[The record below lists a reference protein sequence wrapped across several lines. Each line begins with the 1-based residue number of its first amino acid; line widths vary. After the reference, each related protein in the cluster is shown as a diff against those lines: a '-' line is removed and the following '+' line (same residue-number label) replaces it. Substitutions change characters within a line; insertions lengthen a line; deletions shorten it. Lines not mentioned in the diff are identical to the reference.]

1 MKAVIF
7 LALVGVALCSAH
19 LFSEQEYQFLFSKW
33 VAQHSKKYNH
43 ENFFYRY
50 TVFKHNM
57 DKIVTHNKKGKSWTM
72 AMNKFGDMTAEE
84 FKSTMLGYN
93 QIDRSFLTSKNRPAA
108 THGHKAIPKAVDW
121 RADGA
126 VTHVKDQKQCGSC
139 WAFSATGSMEG
150 AHYLAT
156 KDLVSLSEQ
165 QLVDCSGPQGN
176 SGCNGGL
183 MDNAFQYV
191 IANGGITTESKYAYT
206 ARNGACSSKAGTD
219 GAKISSFSDV
229 TPQSL
234 IALDT
239 AVAAGPVSVAIEA
252 DQEIFQYYSGGIIN
266 DDSCGT
272 QLDHGVLAVGYNDAG
287 GVPYYIVKNS
297 WGANWGLNGYVYIGR
312 TEDNTPGICGI
323 LSEPSFPVV

>member
-72 AMNKFGDMTAEE
+72 AMNQFGDMTSEE

-93 QIDRSFLTSKNRPAA
+93 QIDRSYITSKNRPAA
-108 THGHKAIPKAVDW
+108 AKHGHKTATMVDW
-121 RADGA
+121 RAKNA

-150 AHYLAT
+150 AHAIKT
-156 KDLVSLSEQ
+156 GNLVSLSEQ
-165 QLVDCSGPQGN
+165 QLVDCSSAQGN
-176 SGCNGGL
+176 NGCNGGL

-191 IANGGITTESKYAYT
+191 ISNGGITKEAEYPYT
-206 ARNGACSSKAGTD
+206 ARDGTCGIQGKD
-219 GAKISSFSDV
+219 GTTISSFSDV
-229 TPQSL
+229 TPQSVKSL
-234 IALDT
+234 YDAIAM
-239 AVAAGPVSVAIEA
+239 GPVSVAIEA
-252 DQEIFQYYSGGIIN
+252 DQEVFQYYSGGVIN

-272 QLDHGVLAVGYNDAG
+272 QLDHGVLAVGYNSAAS
-287 GVPYYIVKNS
+287 VPYYIVKNS
-297 WGANWGLNGYVYIGR
+297 WGAKWGDNGYVYIAS
-312 TEDNTPGICGI
+312 TEDGTPGICGI
-323 LSEPSFPVV
+323 LSEPSYPIV